1 MNSSSWIDAMPDSE
15 SLKRALATGLLSRRE
30 MLERT
35 GMGLGALALGPLLGE
50 PRSAAAAESAAAS
63 ANPLAVRAPHFPAKA
78 KHVIHLFMNG
88 GPSHID
94 TFDPKPALVE
104 YAGKDLPFHLSTER
118 KTGTAFPSPFKF
130 QKYGQSGIEVSEIF
144 PHTARCVDDITVV
157 RSMVAD
163 IPNHEPSCLLM
174 NCGEARLPRPS
185 MGSWL
190 TYGLGTENQNL
201 PGFVVLCPGGMPTV
215 GRQNWQS
222 AFLPGVFQGTSLDP
236 NTTDPR
242 EMIEDLKNRHSTSA
256 EQRRQLDLLA
266 ELNEQHRRQRAGEP
280 LLDAR
285 IQSFELA
292 YRMQTEAAAAFD
304 LSDEPRHILD
314 LYGPGVQ
321 GRQMLLARRLVE
333 RGVRFVQL
341 WHGAGQPWDS
351 HDDIQDHRRLATEC
365 DQAIGALLTD
375 LKQRGLL
382 DETLVIWGGEFGRTP
397 TVELPAVV
405 VNTGLTKGR
414 DHNHYGFSMWLAGGG
429 VKGGYVHGA
438 TDEFGFKAVEN
449 KVHVHD
455 LHATILHLL
464 GFDHEKFTYRYAGR
478 DFRLTDVSG
487 RVVREIL
494 A

>member
-1 MNSSSWIDAMPDSE
+1 VVMHSKPLKPGPGVWGNGFLPAVYQGSPIAGGPTPIANLTPPASMRNGDQRATLDYLQGLNRAHASDRHDSE
-15 SLKRALATGLLSRRE
+15 
-30 MLERT
+30 
-35 GMGLGALALGPLLGE
+35 
-50 PRSAAAAESAAAS
+50 
-63 ANPLAVRAPHFPAKA
+63 
-78 KHVIHLFMNG
+78 
-88 GPSHID
+88 
-94 TFDPKPALVE
+94 
-104 YAGKDLPFHLSTER
+104 
-118 KTGTAFPSPFKF
+118 
-130 QKYGQSGIEVSEIF
+130 
-144 PHTARCVDDITVV
+144 
-157 RSMVAD
+157 
-163 IPNHEPSCLLM
+163 
-174 NCGEARLPRPS
+174 
-185 MGSWL
+185 
-190 TYGLGTENQNL
+190 
-201 PGFVVLCPGGMPTV
+201 
-215 GRQNWQS
+215 
-222 AFLPGVFQGTSLDP
+222 
-236 NTTDPR
+236 
-242 EMIEDLKNRHSTSA
+242 
-256 EQRRQLDLLA
+256 
-266 ELNEQHRRQRAGEP
+266 
-280 LLDAR
+280 LDAR
-285 IQSFELA
+285 ITSYELA
-292 YRMQTEAAAAFD
+292 YRMQSAAPEAVD
-304 LSDEPRHILD
+304 LSRESSQTRT
-314 LYGPGVQ
+314 LYGGNFGEQ
-321 GRQMLLARRLVE
+321 CLIARRLVE

-365 DQAIGALLTD
+365 DQAIGALLVD